1 MPYRA
6 MLFTLLTTVLALIVA
21 GMWVRAVSPM
31 LATATSA
38 IEAAGMTATNPATA
52 PRPDTRPASYVSL
65 RQVIRGTLLLSFVL
79 ICLLLIVGFFAT
91 SREWVR
97 YTTTRRNTRQ
107 REKTQY
113 VDAWKLA
120 GDRFKNAPA
129 PPLDDP
135 DDPPSPPAT

>member
-6 MLFTLLTTVLALIVA
+6 MLFTLLTTVMALIVA

-38 IEAAGMTATNPATA
+38 IEAANMTATNPATA
-52 PRPDTRPASYVSL
+52 PRHATRPESYVGL
-65 RQVIRGTLLLSFVL
+65 RQMIRATLLLSFVL
-79 ICLLLIVGFFAT
+79 ICFLLVVGLFAT

-97 YTTTRRNTRQ
+97 YTTMRRQFRERQ
-107 REKTQY
+107 KTAY

-120 GDRFKNAPA
+120 GDRLKTDEDEPR
-129 PPLDDP
+129 
-135 DDPPSPPAT
+135 PPAE